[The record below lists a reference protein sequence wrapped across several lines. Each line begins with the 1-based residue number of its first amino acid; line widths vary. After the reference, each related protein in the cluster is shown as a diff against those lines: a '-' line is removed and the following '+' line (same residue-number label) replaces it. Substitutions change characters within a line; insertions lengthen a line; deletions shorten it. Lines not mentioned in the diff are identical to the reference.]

1 LAIFYEFKISQGF
14 WGLLYQAQ
22 AWRLSL
28 VGRYATGKRYI
39 CGRRMQVGRC
49 TLTSF
54 WGDSWCSVSPLKDM
68 FPDLY
73 NICNEQT
80 ITVAG
85 AAAMSWIFPSRRW
98 LTPDLILQEA
108 RMIQLMN
115 QINLS

>member
-1 LAIFYEFKISQGF
+1 
-14 WGLLYQAQ
+14 
-22 AWRLSL
+22 
-28 VGRYATGKRYI
+28 
-39 CGRRMQVGRC
+39 
-49 TLTSF
+49 
-54 WGDSWCSVSPLKDM
+54 M

-108 RMIQLMN
+108 TADESNKFIPVKRYSTLEMV
-115 QINLS
+115 